1 MRGRGLRLAKAKV
14 AGSNPVFRSN
24 DKGPAL
30 LRNLQGPGPSFFPPG
45 RPGRVDDEADLI
57 EGQRFVDALRHLPG
71 RYGADRVRAPPL
83 AGRDGLLEHSV
94 NDRT

>member
-1 MRGRGLRLAKAKV
+1 MLPKREELALAQAKV
-14 AGSNPVFRSN
+14 QSRC
-24 DKGPAL
+24 D
-30 LRNLQGPGPSFFPPG
+30 QIPPG
-45 RPGRVDDEADLI
+45 RPGRVDDEPDLI